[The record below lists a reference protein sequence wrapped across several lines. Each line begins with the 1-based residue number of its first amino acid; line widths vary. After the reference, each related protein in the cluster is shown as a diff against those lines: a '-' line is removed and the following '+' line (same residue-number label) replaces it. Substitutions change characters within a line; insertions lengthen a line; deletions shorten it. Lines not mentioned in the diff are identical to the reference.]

1 MAILIDPPRWPAHGT
16 IWSHLVSD
24 VSYDELHLFA
34 RGVAIPRRG
43 FDLDHY
49 DVPAAMFDVVVA
61 TGAQAVESRVLLFRL
76 RGAGLRVRQA
86 DRHVAARRHRKAFL
100 RAEWAAL
107 GVGLG
112 VGDGA
117 AWSRRGLPGAGV
129 GLGAAWGSL
138 GEDLL
143 LRWSEPHRRYHDV
156 VHLHDVLLSL
166 DQLADLGEA
175 VPPAVL
181 LAAWFHDAV
190 YDGAAGDDE
199 RRSAELAVAELPRV
213 GVVAAAAH
221 EVARLVLATT
231 PGAERSDHAAMVLGD
246 ADLAILASGPKR
258 YAAYAAAVREEY
270 AHVLEPDFRHGRAAI
285 LEGFLRAP
293 RLYGTG
299 AAHARWEER
308 ARMNLAG
315 EITELRGGP

>member
-107 GVGLG
+107 GAGLG
-112 VGDGA
+112 VVDD
-117 AWSRRGLPGAGV
+117 V
-129 GLGAAWGSL
+129 AWGSL

-143 LRWSEPHRRYHDV
+143 LRWSESHRRYHDV
-156 VHLHDVLLSL
+156 VHLHDVLLAL

-175 VPPAVL
+175 LPPAVQ

-190 YDGAAGDDE
+190 YDGVAGEDE
-199 RRSAELAVAELPRV
+199 RHSAALAVVELPRV
-213 GVVAAAAH
+213 GVAAGATH

-231 PGAERSDHAAMVLGD
+231 PGTERSTDHAAMVLGD

-270 AHVLEPDFRHGRAAI
+270 AHVPEADFRHGRATI

-308 ARMNLAG
+308 ARLNLAG
-315 EITELRGGP
+315 EIVELRGGPSGGVSQPRRGRTAL